1 MPIDPL
7 LSVPPEAILTAPNR
21 DELFALIQEHHPEA
35 KVTMRTLLRAYH
47 RVLVVLH
54 ARAWPAMPKERQVQ
68 IVLADELVPKSP
80 NYDHDALQ
88 RLGDKIDLP
97 WSVTVFEGHA
107 IFSFLNAE
115 GVLTILNGNPYQHP
129 NEEHTTYLRI
139 PSSALPDYA
148 HAYRRKFRKWSQA
161 GVPDHVWEAAGQE
174 IARCEGYFDFCLRNM
189 VQHLFAVGEYLGVFP
204 TKEQKKQEVT
214 VLVNG
219 TPRTVVGTRV
229 DYLGIVRWVLSSPE
243 VPEGLVYS
251 VTYTKGPSANP
262 EGILHV
268 GKAVEVKEGM
278 VFCAARTN
286 NA

>member
-7 LSVPPEAILTAPNR
+7 LSVPPEAIFTAPNR

-54 ARAWPAMPKERQVQ
+54 ARVWPAMPKERQAQ

-97 WSVTVFEGHA
+97 WSVTVFEGRV

-115 GVLTILNGNPYQHP
+115 GVLTVLNGNPYQHY
-129 NEEHTTYLRI
+129 NEEHTTYLHI
-139 PSSALPDYA
+139 PGSALRDYA
-148 HAYRRKFRKWSQA
+148 HAYLRKFRKWSQKDI
-161 GVPDHVWEAAGQE
+161 PDHVWEAVGQE
-174 IARCEGYFDFCLRNM
+174 ITRNEGYPDFRLRDM
-189 VQHLFAVGEYLGVFP
+189 VQHLFAVGEYLGAFP
-204 TKEQKKQEVT
+204 PKTAVKTSITLNGKPQVVKGTT
-214 VLVNG
+214 VGYADILH
-219 TPRTVVGTRV
+219 
-229 DYLGIVRWVLSSPE
+229 WVHPEGAE